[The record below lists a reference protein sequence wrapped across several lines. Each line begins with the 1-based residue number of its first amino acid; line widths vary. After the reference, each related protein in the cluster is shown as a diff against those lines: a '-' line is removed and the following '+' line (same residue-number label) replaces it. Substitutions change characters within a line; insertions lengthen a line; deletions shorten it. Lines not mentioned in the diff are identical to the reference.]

1 MSAVKRSKVDN
12 DGPAVVPIVVE
23 SPIRGP
29 GQQMTTQEWSF
40 VNVNALVNAT
50 KEELVESGKF
60 NLGITVKAIYA
71 SRQFGASLLEQGV
84 PCLSNFYIFIVKVY
98 R

>member
-29 GQQMTTQEWSF
+29 GQQMVTQEWSF
-40 VNVNALVNAT
+40 VNENALVNAT

-84 PCLSNFYIFIVKVY
+84 PCLSNFYIFIVQVY